1 MNNRIKTYI
10 FLGTIVGTA
19 VLSYNMAESGLN
31 SLYEPDT
38 HFAEGKAKM
47 IKNTHKVVAGLIAL
61 NNTVVATN
69 ILGKILYKAK

>member
-1 MNNRIKTYI
+1 
-10 FLGTIVGTA
+10 
-19 VLSYNMAESGLN
+19 MAESGLN